1 MPVDDQEGRGANTP
15 APDAN
20 APTNDAGR
28 DSVTP
33 APSAPSVDAPPP
45 APARRGWRRRYVTRR
60 NAVLVTVAI
69 VAAVALLVLVAILL
83 YRSGQIDNLIARQIE
98 DTLAQYGIRAEIK
111 GFHTRV
117 GARTAELTGVD
128 LYDAKTNEKLGHVER
143 LLATV
148 RVEDMYALSLRRNVN
163 LESLEMDGLELWVKF
178 DDQGRSNFANIHLP
192 PPQENQRIVFSYAT
206 ARIVLKD
213 ALIHYGDAQH
223 QLSGEARNLRATV
236 QPDDPNAPAASRM
249 NSVEIALDNSTLTYD
264 GRPALDNISINAKA
278 RVDQT
283 RAEIADLTLRSP
295 VAEAHL
301 QGTLPDWRA
310 LRYEMQI
317 TSTVDLTQLSTTF
330 QTETA
335 LRGAGKFEGKVTGEG
350 AKFQV
355 EGEIASDALAAGNVR
370 LKNLNVNAKAS
381 GEGAQN
387 YEAQGRAVAE
397 LLTAGDFVLNAV
409 QLRGGVMGTG
419 TDFRFLG
426 ELRAAAARS
435 GENSIANLILS
446 DAVAEYRDSQLDA
459 TAKNVSVGT
468 LRAAGAQVGGVEASG
483 LRLKMKDAQ
492 NFDASASRVA
502 SGAITAQGA
511 KLKGVTAAN
520 VTAVARDGV
529 TQVETNDVRIGSGE
543 IAGAQVGD
551 INVAGVRLSIHE
563 NRRVEGSTSDI
574 DVGTVAFKTGNAKT
588 GYTAGRAEN
597 VRVAHPIFVL
607 EPSGRYRASA
617 DLSLGGGVLG
627 NVPLGAARAAVV
639 ATNSEIQLNDFTA
652 EALKGRA
659 RGNAVINT
667 ARGASRVNATFEGLD
682 VGALIAVVTGR
693 AVPLTGAATGS
704 TSLSF
709 PGTDF
714 KLASGTLTAHLA
726 GETGNDVSGR
736 TPVTGDLGLRAERGL
751 FQIERASLQ
760 AGASRLNA
768 TGQFSF
774 ENNSNLQVN
783 LVSDD
788 AAELER
794 VVVASNL
801 IPKFEDS
808 LHDYGIDL
816 AGRLEF
822 NGTLRGAL
830 SDPIVNGRA
839 SLASLLVN
847 GRDLGAL
854 SATLDS
860 DATATRV
867 TDGRLTGRDGGS
879 AQFALNVPREGK
891 DNVSLEAT
899 LDRLDI
905 GTILTAMPQVGASAT
920 GAVGTEL
927 AAVGPTSGKISVAG
941 IPGAMSGSA
950 DLRAGPGQIRG
961 EPFESIIARA
971 TFSGSN
977 VQLENLDARFRS
989 GEVTAQGKFNLH
1001 DKSFDLAAKGSGVR
1015 LDVVQSL
1022 FGLSDSHTVP
1032 NVGGTFDFTAQ
1043 AAGVYGEARTYN
1055 VTLNGEGRNVT
1066 INGQQAGTLQLTGRT
1081 ENNRITLQLTTGI
1094 LGGTQ
1099 PQVVTAE
1106 VDLSNEKLPT
1116 TIRTSLAGVDL
1127 TQLFAKLM
1135 PDAGVKVAG
1144 RATGTL
1150 EASGNIF
1157 DRDEGFNFNALHG
1170 TATFSE
1176 FTVQIED
1183 VKLVA
1188 EDPLVVQFS
1197 PNEIT
1202 FDRTRFT
1209 GPSTNLVFG
1218 GTAALGAGG
1227 RQNFSVNGDLNLRVL
1242 NGLSRNDFFAGV
1254 ARLEARVAGTFESP
1268 RVTGLATVADA
1279 SYSTLIQDQRL
1290 TAQSI
1295 NGTIRFTADRAEIE
1309 SLTGTLGGGR
1319 IAVTGGALLAGFSPS
1334 QFRLAITGTQIT
1346 VPFPQDFRSTAD
1358 ADLVVQGSMR
1368 TQFVSGTVNLRRTEY
1383 TQPIELADFIDRRRQ
1398 ATITEGV
1405 GTEGGLGSN
1414 VRLDLRVEGRDALVV
1429 RNNLADAVGS
1439 VSLRIQGAIDE
1450 PIVSGRITATR
1461 GTINFI
1467 RNQRYE
1473 LTRAII
1479 DLPPQQQEID
1489 PILNV
1494 EAESEIKG
1502 YRTIVQLTGP
1512 LSQLSATVRSEP
1524 SLPQADVVS
1533 LITRGDLA
1541 SNDESQSTL
1550 AQTGVGTAASL
1561 LTETLINQPVQRAT
1575 DKLFGL
1581 NRFELDPLIAGR
1593 GGSSPTARLTVGRQ
1607 INRNLSVTYS
1617 TNVTTDQNQVLALEY
1632 RVSDRLSFVAQYQ
1645 QGPVN
1650 TLRAQRD
1657 NFSFEIRFR
1666 KRF

>member
-1 MPVDDQEGRGANTP
+1 MPVDDQEDRGANAP
-15 APDAN
+15 APTSDARE
-20 APTNDAGR
+20 A
-28 DSVTP
+28 
-33 APSAPSVDAPPP
+33 SAVSADVPPPP
-45 APARRGWRRRYVTRR
+45 APPRRGWRRRYVTRR
-60 NAVLVTVAI
+60 NAVLVAVAI
-69 VAAVALLVLVAILL
+69 VAAVALLVIVAILL

-98 DTLAQYGIRAEIK
+98 GTLAEYGIRADIK
-111 GFHTRV
+111 GFHTRL
-117 GARTAELTGVD
+117 GPRTAELTGVD

-143 LLATV
+143 LLATI
-148 RVEDMYALSLRRNVN
+148 RIEDMYALSLRRNVN

-206 ARIVLKD
+206 ARIALKD

-249 NSVEIALDNSTLTYD
+249 NRVEIALDNSTLTYD
-264 GRPALDNISINAKA
+264 GKPALDNISIDAKG

-283 RAEIADLTLRSP
+283 RAEIEALTLRSP

-301 QGTLPDWRA
+301 QGTLPDWRN
-310 LRYEMQI
+310 LSYEMQI
-317 TSTVDLTQLSTTF
+317 TSTVDLTQLSTIF

-335 LRGAGKFEGKVTGEG
+335 LRGAGRFEGKVTGAGE
-350 AKFQV
+350 KFQV
-355 EGEIASDALAAGNVR
+355 EGQIVSDALAAGNVR

-381 GEGAQN
+381 GTGAQN

-419 TDFRFLG
+419 ADFRFLG

-446 DAVAEYRDSQLDA
+446 DAIADYRDSQLDA
-459 TAKNVSVGT
+459 TAKSVSAGT
-468 LRAAGAQVGGVEASG
+468 LRAAGAQVAGVQASG
-483 LRLKMKDAQ
+483 LRLKLKDGQ

-502 SGAITAQGA
+502 SGAITARGA
-511 KLKGVTAAN
+511 KLKGVTASN
-520 VTAVARDGV
+520 VTAVARGGE
-529 TQVETNDVRIGSGE
+529 TKIETNDVRVGSGE
-543 IAGAQVGD
+543 IAGAQIGD
-551 INVAGVRLSIHE
+551 INIAGVRLSIHE
-563 NRRVEGSTSDI
+563 NGRVEGSTADI
-574 DVGTVAFKTGNAKT
+574 NAGTVAFKTGDART
-588 GYTAGRAEN
+588 GYTEGRAEN
-597 VRVAHPIFVL
+597 VKIARPVFVL
-607 EPSGRYRASA
+607 EPAGRYRASA

-627 NVPLGAARAAVV
+627 NVPLGAARASVV

-659 RGNAVINT
+659 RGSAVINT

-682 VGALIAVVTGR
+682 VGALVAVLTGR

-714 KLASGTLTAHLA
+714 KLASGTLTAQLA
-726 GETGNDVSGR
+726 GETGNEVSGR
-736 TPVTGDLGLRAERGL
+736 TPLTGELNLRADRGL
-751 FQIERASLQ
+751 FQIARASLQ

-801 IPKFEDS
+801 IPKFEDT
-808 LHDYGIDL
+808 LHDYGVDL
-816 AGRLEF
+816 AGHLEF

-830 SDPIVNGRA
+830 SDPIVNGHA

-847 GRDLGAL
+847 GRDLGSLA
-854 SATLDS
+854 ATLDS

-867 TDGRLTGRDGGS
+867 TDGRLTGHDGGA
-879 AQFALNVPREGK
+879 AQFALNIPREGK

-905 GTILTAMPQVGASAT
+905 GTILAALPQTSASAT
-920 GAVGTEL
+920 GAGAVSTEL
-927 AAVGPTSGKISVAG
+927 AAVGPTSGKISVTG

-961 EPFESIIARA
+961 EPFESVIARA

-977 VQLENLDARFRS
+977 INLENLDARFRS
-989 GEVTAQGKFNLH
+989 GQLTANGKFNLD
-1001 DKSFDLAAKGSGVR
+1001 DKSFDLNAKGNGVR

-1022 FGLSDSHTVP
+1022 FGAAAAA

-1043 AAGVYGEARTYN
+1043 AAGVYGKPRTYN
-1055 VTLNGEGRNVT
+1055 VNLSGEGRGVT
-1066 INGQQAGTLQLTGRT
+1066 INGQQAGTLKLAGRT
-1081 ENNRITLQLTTGI
+1081 ENNRFTLQLTTGI
-1094 LGGTQ
+1094 LGGTT

-1106 VDLSNEKLPT
+1106 VDLSNENLPT
-1116 TIRTSLAGVDL
+1116 KISTSLAGVDL
-1127 TQLFAKLM
+1127 TQLFATLL
-1135 PDAGVKVAG
+1135 PDAGVKVSG

-1150 EASGNIF
+1150 QASGNIF
-1157 DRDEGFNFNALHG
+1157 DREEGFNFNALHG

-1176 FTVQIED
+1176 FAVQIED

-1197 PNEIT
+1197 PNEVT

-1227 RQNFSVNGDLNLRVL
+1227 RQNFTVNGDLNLRVL
-1242 NGLSRNDFFAGV
+1242 NGLSRNDFFSGV

-1279 SYSTLIQDQRL
+1279 SFSTLIQDQRL

-1295 NGTIRFTADRAEIE
+1295 NGAIRFTADRAEIE
-1309 SLTGTLGGGR
+1309 SLAGTLGGGR

-1358 ADLVVQGSMR
+1358 ADLIVQGSMR
-1368 TQFVSGTVNLRRTEY
+1368 TQFISGTVNLRRTEY

-1439 VSLRIQGAIDE
+1439 VSLQIRGAIDE
-1450 PIVSGRITATR
+1450 PIISGRITVTR

-1479 DLPPQQQEID
+1479 DLPPQQEID
-1489 PILNV
+1489 PVLNV